1 MSHPANSLL
10 RTSDAGLAL
19 IKVSEGLEIEA
30 YPDPGN
36 RVTGEPWTIGY
47 GHTRGV
53 RRGDTCTEE
62 QATEWLRED
71 LHDAEAAVRRL
82 VDVHLTQGQFDALTS
97 LRLQRRRRRVR
108 QLDAPAAAQCRR
120 RRRRRGSVQALES
133 RRGWPVAW
141 PGHPSRRRA
150 RAVRGRLMLAFLAR
164 NPLASGLGIAAALL
178 GIWGGWQY
186 LGRVEA
192 EKALAAQQL
201 KVLQDANDAWSE
213 LDDKRQAFEREI
225 LAGLA
230 ALRTTVSDLKAAN
243 TAFAAKVQSNAN
255 SRRALDPVERDA
267 LRLLAAPDGDPAGGG
282 AVRTPV
288 APSPVR

>member
-1 MSHPANSLL
+1 
-10 RTSDAGLAL
+10 
-19 IKVSEGLEIEA
+19 
-30 YPDPGN
+30 
-36 RVTGEPWTIGY
+36 
-47 GHTRGV
+47 
-53 RRGDTCTEE
+53 
-62 QATEWLRED
+62 
-71 LHDAEAAVRRL
+71 
-82 VDVHLTQGQFDALTS
+82 
-97 LRLQRRRRRVR
+97 
-108 QLDAPAAAQCRR
+108 
-120 RRRRRGSVQALES
+120 
-133 RRGWPVAW
+133 
-141 PGHPSRRRA
+141 
-150 RAVRGRLMLAFLAR
+150 MLAFLAR